1 MSMTRAVSTLLA
13 PLLFFFLLAAPAG
26 AEGGKHADDN
36 SAGGPPARRGP
47 PTLAQIVDRQAERL
61 GLDDATKAK
70 VDEVAN
76 AAQPEMDQLRDRL
89 QSQNQAMG
97 ELLSQDAPP
106 VDKVMKQVDE
116 IGATE
121 TKLQKVRLR
130 TMLKIRALLTPEQ
143 RAELMK
149 LQSQRRG
156 KHGPKPGPPSQ

>member
-1 MSMTRAVSTLLA
+1 MSMIRALSTLLA
-13 PLLFFFLLAAPAG
+13 PLLLASLLAAPVG
-26 AEGGKHADDN
+26 AEGGKNPDD
-36 SAGGPPARRGP
+36 SPAAGPPARRGP

-76 AAQPEMDQLRDRL
+76 AAQPEMDQLRERL
-89 QSQNQAMG
+89 QAQNQAMG
-97 ELLSQDAPP
+97 ELLSQDAPSI
-106 VDKVMKQVDE
+106 DKVMKQVDE

-121 TKLQKVRLR
+121 TRLQKLRLG

-156 KHGPKPGPPSQ
+156 KHGAKPGPPSQ